1 MKQFQ
6 HISVQQTRALMA
18 EEEVALVDIRDAMSY
33 NNGHI
38 EGALLL
44 DNHNVEQFVE
54 NTDRQTPV
62 VVYCYHGNS
71 SQGAAQYLAEQG
83 FKRVYSMDG
92 GFESWRVS

>member
-1 MKQFQ
+1 MKSFQ
-6 HISVQQTRALMA
+6 HISVTETQALMR
-18 EEEVALVDIRDAMSY
+18 EEEIALVDIRDAISY

-38 EGALLL
+38 EGAVLL
-44 DNHNVEQFVE
+44 DNNNVGQFVE
-54 NTDRQTPV
+54 NTDREKTV

-83 FKRVYSMDG
+83 FTRVFSMDG